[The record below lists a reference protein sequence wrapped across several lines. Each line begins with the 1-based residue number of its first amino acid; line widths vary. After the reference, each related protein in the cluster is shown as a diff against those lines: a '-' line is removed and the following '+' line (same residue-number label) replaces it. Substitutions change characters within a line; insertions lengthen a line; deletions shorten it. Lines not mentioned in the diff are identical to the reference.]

1 LAVGG
6 GLMYTKTSFSLG
18 FDYAYRY
25 MGVLGG
31 TNFFSVSL
39 GW

>member
-1 LAVGG
+1 VGG
-6 GLMYTKTSFSLG
+6 GLNYAMGNFNLG

-25 MGVLGG
+25 QGILGG
-31 TNFFSVSL
+31 TNFFTFSL